1 MRKAVWRLTWTRGHV
16 IQREQVADREHL
28 GGKKTIETAEA
39 EGTAAAQEVGDMG
52 GLKAS
57 LAREN
62 SSIHTASID
71 PP

>member
-1 MRKAVWRLTWTRGHV
+1 VREAVWRFAWTGRHV
-16 IQREQVADREHL
+16 IQREQVTDREHL

-39 EGTAAAQEVGDMG
+39 EGTAPAQEVGDMR

-57 LAREN
+57 LTCEN